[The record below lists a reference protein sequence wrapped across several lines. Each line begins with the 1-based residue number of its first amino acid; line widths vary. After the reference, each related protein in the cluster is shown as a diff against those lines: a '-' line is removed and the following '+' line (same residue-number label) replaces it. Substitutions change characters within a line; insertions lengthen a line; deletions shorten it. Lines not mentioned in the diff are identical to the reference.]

1 MTSLWRDS
9 GAPHSLRDPAL
20 PARLVGVGLALLL
33 LWPMLVAS
41 EFAPWRLWD
50 AQSWQVT
57 RHFIADFLPP
67 AHDADFL
74 SRVLRETWRTVAIAT
89 AGIALAGCIAVP
101 LALVATRSLSR
112 SALEGAMSPAAQAV
126 RTGVRS
132 LLIVLRSVPELV
144 WALAFVRVVGLG
156 PAAGVLAIGLTYGGM
171 LGKVYA
177 EILESCDTGA
187 AHVLLR
193 QGSGRLQALLYGL
206 LPSCSA
212 ELTSYTVYRWE
223 CAVRSSVVLGF
234 VGAGGLGQLMDGSLK
249 MFAGGEVCTLLV
261 VFVVLVALAD
271 GLSRALRSARP
282 TTRRWVLTGVAVT
295 LIASFST
302 LDLGLGAFMS
312 AEAWQ
317 AMGRFFAEFAPPDLS
332 APFLM
337 RVVQAGWETLAM
349 SVVGTLLAMVLGLAL
364 SVPASGPLADTVDDT
379 WRAPQRFLLVRA
391 GTRWLLNG
399 LRAVPELVWAAL
411 LLIAAGLGP
420 LAGTLALALHTT
432 GVLGRLNAEAIE
444 NSTPGPALAL
454 RATGVG
460 PLRTFFYATLPQIL
474 PQVLSYSLY
483 RWENNIRAA
492 AVLGVVGAG
501 GLGQALTVH
510 LGLFQM
516 HKSATVLLGMLV
528 LVALVD
534 ALSFAA
540 RRSLTRT

>member
-1 MTSLWRDS
+1 MNAPGRDLS
-9 GAPHSLRDPAL
+9 APRALRDPAL
-20 PARLVGVGLALLL
+20 PPRLVGGCLALLL
-33 LWPMLVAS
+33 LWPVLVAC
-41 EFAPWRLWD
+41 EFEPWRLWD

-57 RHFIADFLPP
+57 RHFLADFLPP

-74 SRVLRETWRTVAIAT
+74 GRVMRETWRTVAIAT
-89 AGIALAGCIAVP
+89 AGIVFGGCIAVP
-101 LALVATRSLSR
+101 LALVATRTLSR
-112 SALEGAMSPAAQAV
+112 SALEGAMSPAARALRTAV
-126 RTGVRS
+126 RG

-177 EILESCDTGA
+177 EILESGETEA

-193 QGSGRLQALLYGL
+193 QGAGRLQALFYGL
-206 LPSCSA
+206 LPSSSA

-223 CAVRSSVVLGF
+223 CAIRSSVVLGI

-249 MFAGGEVCTLLV
+249 MFAGGEVCTLLL
-261 VFVVLVALAD
+261 VFVALVALAD
-271 GLSRALRSARP
+271 GLSRALRSADRA
-282 TTRRWVLTGVAVT
+282 TLRWVLAGVAATV
-295 LIASFST
+295 IASFST
-302 LDLGLGAFMS
+302 LDLGLGAFAS
-312 AEAWQ
+312 ADAWQ
-317 AMGRFFAEFAPPDLS
+317 AMARFFGEFAPPDL
-332 APFLM
+332 AGPFVSRM
-337 RVVQAGWETLAM
+337 VKAGWETLAM
-349 SVVGTLLAMVLGLAL
+349 SALGTLLATVFGLAL
-364 SVPASGPLADTVDDT
+364 AVPASAPLAGNLDETR
-379 WRAPQRFLLVRA
+379 RARRGLALLRA

-420 LAGTLALALHTT
+420 LAGTLALAVHTT
-432 GVLGRLNAEAIE
+432 GVLGRLDAEAIE
-444 NSTPGPALAL
+444 NAAPGPALAL
-454 RATGVG
+454 RARGIG

-516 HKSATVLLGMLV
+516 HKAATVLLGMLA

-534 ALSFAA
+534 VLSFAA
-540 RRSLTRT
+540 RRMLTR